1 MIKQMLAA
9 AILVA
14 VVNTAHADGRT
25 VAYLQ
30 GVAFAIAAN
39 CQKPSPYPKAMRQ
52 RWESDKATRW
62 TSRAARFNFMK
73 C

>member
-9 AILVA
+9 AILLA

-30 GVAFAIAAN
+30 EEVAFAIAAN
-39 CQKPSPYPKAMRQ
+39 CQNMSLN
-52 RWESDKATRW
+52 S
-62 TSRAARFNFMK
+62 
-73 C
+73 